1 MENKDKKP
9 SKLSNAMFYV
19 LIGAMTVWLL
29 AENNWIAAFGWLF
42 SAAGWW
48 AFDKEKNFYD
58 KLLSFYKNH
67 LCQCEAKED
76 EYKREIAALKRQLA
90 VQNGYAKLGDE
101 ASK

>member
-29 AENNWIAAFGWLF
+29 VANNWIAAFGWLF
-42 SAAGWW
+42 AAGGWW

-58 KLLSFYKNH
+58 QLLSLYKNH
-67 LCQCEAKED
+67 LCQCETKED
-76 EYKREIAALKRQLA
+76 EYKREIAELKRQLA
-90 VQNGYAKLGDE
+90 VQNGYAKLGVGDSE
-101 ASK
+101 